1 MTLRSIQAALIAASI
16 ALAPGLAACSVGM
29 AAHGDEP
36 KNLSLL
42 RPGVPRADIE
52 REFGKPVSSSPSGEG
67 RSIDTYKIELG
78 DEPSAGRAVGHAA
91 LDVLTFGLWEVVG
104 TPYELVQ
111 GRSFKAVVTYN
122 AEETVEKIETD
133 GSGTSSW

>member
-1 MTLRSIQAALIAASI
+1 MTLRLIRAALIASSI

-29 AAHGDEP
+29 AASGDEP

-52 REFGKPVSSSPSGEG
+52 REFGKPISSSPSQDG

-78 DEPSAGRAVGHAA
+78 NEPSAGRAVGHAA

-104 TPYELVQ
+104 TPIEMVQ
-111 GRSFKAVVTYN
+111 GRSYHAVVTYT
-122 AEETVEKIETD
+122 ADGTVDTVETNR
-133 GSGTSSW
+133 SGASSW